1 MEREKMTIGN
11 RILAGYAIVLT
22 ITTLASAGSIYAIT
36 EARKAYSEFIDKDS
50 AMHQLAL
57 SLSMHAELQSA
68 SFRGYLLYRDTGM
81 LDSWKTAIADFD
93 RDHAALVKLLEDPAD
108 LATMEDIKA
117 GALQWRNMQ
126 EQRLQVPDADVASST
141 ENVDDQRNNASESI
155 RGLVQSFIQHRS
167 DELRKS
173 RADLAQA
180 ISQVVTIMLLLAAA
194 ALIAG
199 LATSIWTTRAISRAL
214 REVIG
219 RLASSTAEISAMTRQ
234 VASGAAETA
243 AAVSETTSTVEEVKQ
258 TATVSASKA
267 KSVSQGAQRSMEISD
282 SGQRAAE
289 DSLQGMQAIRK
300 QMDTIAQC
308 VIRLSEQGQAIGEI
322 IATVN
327 DLADQTNLLAV
338 NASIEAARAGEYGRG
353 FGVVAQEVKSLADQS
368 KLATAQ
374 VRTILGEVQRATGS
388 AVMATEQGNKAV
400 DAGVQQA
407 SSLGN
412 AIEQL
417 ASNIA
422 DSAQSA
428 AQIAA
433 SSQQQL
439 AGMDQVVLAMENI
452 SQASKQNAAGTGQA
466 QRAAEDLKELAER
479 LRLLIEKGA
488 PAATA
493 H

>member
-1 MEREKMTIGN
+1 MTIGN

-22 ITTLASAGSIYAIT
+22 ISTLASAGGIFAIT
-36 EARKAYSEFIDKDS
+36 VARSAYSEFIDRDS
-50 AMHQLAL
+50 AMHQIAL
-57 SLSMHAELQSA
+57 SLSMHAELQSS
-68 SFRGYLLYRDTGM
+68 SFRGYLLYRDTDT
-81 LDSWKTAIADFD
+81 LEAWKGAIADFD
-93 RDHAALVKLLEDPAD
+93 RDHAALVKMVDDQGD
-108 LATMEDIKA
+108 LATLEEIKA
-117 GALQWRNMQ
+117 GALQWRSMQ
-126 EQRLQVPDADVASST
+126 EKRLQVSDTDVATSAGT
-141 ENVDDQRNNASESI
+141 LDDQRNNASESI
-155 RGLVQSFIQHRS
+155 RGLVQTFIQHRT
-167 DELRKS
+167 DNLKES
-173 RADLAQA
+173 REQLAEA
-180 ISQVVTIMLLLAAA
+180 ISQVITLMLAMAAA

-199 LATSIWTTRAISRAL
+199 LTISIWTTRSISKAL

-258 TATVSASKA
+258 TATVSANKA
-267 KSVSQGAQRSMEISD
+267 KSVSQVAQRSVEISD
-282 SGQRAAE
+282 SGQRAAD

-407 SSLGN
+407 TSVGA
-412 AIEQL
+412 AIQQL
-417 ASNIA
+417 ASSISE
-422 DSAQSA
+422 SAQSA

-439 AGMDQVVLAMENI
+439 AGMDQVALAMENI
-452 SQASKQNAAGTGQA
+452 SLASKQNAAGTGQA
-466 QRAAEDLKELAER
+466 QSAAEDLKQLAER

-488 PAATA
+488 SAVAE

>member
-1 MEREKMTIGN
+1 MTIGN
-11 RILAGYAIVLT
+11 RILTGYVIVLT
-22 ITTLASAGSIYAIT
+22 ISTLASAVGIYSILAL
-36 EARKAYSEFIDKDS
+36 RNVYSEFIDKDS
-50 AMHQLAL
+50 AMHQRAL
-57 SLSMHAELQSA
+57 SLSMYTEAQSA
-68 SFRGYLLYRDTGM
+68 AFRGYLLYHEPAALEER
-81 LDSWKTAIADFD
+81 KVAIEGFD
-93 RDHAALVKLLEDPAD
+93 RELAELVKMVDD
-108 LATMEDIKA
+108 STDIATLGEIET
-117 GALQWRNMQ
+117 GTQQWRALQ
-126 EQRLQVPDADVASST
+126 EKRLALPVGTADATST
-141 ENVDDQRNNASESI
+141 EALDDQRNNASASI
-155 RGLVQSFIQHRS
+155 KNLLGTFIIHRTEELADSRKNLEEAIGLVVN
-167 DELRKS
+167 LM
-173 RADLAQA
+173 LA
-180 ISQVVTIMLLLAAA
+180 MAAA

-199 LATSIWTTRAISRAL
+199 LTISIWTTRSISRAL
-214 REVIG
+214 REIIG

-267 KSVSQGAQRSMEISD
+267 KSVSQVAQRSVEISD
-282 SGQRAAE
+282 NGQRAADE
-289 DSLQGMQAIRK
+289 SLQGMQAIRK
-300 QMDTIAQC
+300 QMDTIGQC

-400 DAGVQQA
+400 DAGVLQA
-407 SSLGN
+407 GTVGA
-412 AIEQL
+412 AIQQL
-417 ASNIA
+417 ASSIA

-439 AGMDQVVLAMENI
+439 AGMDQVALAMENI

-466 QRAAEDLKELAER
+466 QSAAEDLKRLAER

-488 PAATA
+488 SVVTE

>member
-1 MEREKMTIGN
+1 MTIGN

-22 ITTLASAGSIYAIT
+22 IATLANAGGIFSILM
-36 EARKAYSEFIDKDS
+36 AREAYSEFIDEDS
-50 AMHQLAL
+50 AMHQSAL
-57 SLSMHAELQSA
+57 SLSMHAELQSSA
-68 SFRGYLLYRDTGM
+68 FRGYLLYRDPAM
-81 LDSWKTAIADFD
+81 LDSWKTAVADFD
-93 RDHAALVKLLEDPAD
+93 HDHAALLRMVDDPGDIATLE
-108 LATMEDIKA
+108 EIKA
-117 GALQWRNMQ
+117 GSLQWRSMQ
-126 EQRLQVPDADVASST
+126 EKRLQVSDADAATSDALL
-141 ENVDDQRNNASESI
+141 DDQRNNASESI
-155 RGLVQSFIQHRS
+155 RGLVQTFIQHRTE
-167 DELRKS
+167 ELKES
-173 RADLAQA
+173 RQQLAEA
-180 ISQVVTIMLLLAAA
+180 ISQVVTVMLVMTAA

-199 LATSIWTTRAISRAL
+199 LGISIWTTRSISRAL

-258 TATVSASKA
+258 TATVSANKA
-267 KSVSQGAQRSMEISD
+267 KSVSQVAQRSLEISD
-282 SGQRAAE
+282 GGQRAAE
-289 DSLQGMQAIRK
+289 EALQGMQAIRR

-407 SSLGN
+407 SSVGA
-412 AIEQL
+412 AIGEL
-417 ASNIA
+417 ASSIA
-422 DSAQSA
+422 ESAQSA
-428 AQIAA
+428 TQIAA

-452 SQASKQNAAGTGQA
+452 SQASRQNAAGTGQA
-466 QRAAEDLKELAER
+466 QCAAEDLKQLAER
-479 LRLLIEKGA
+479 LTLLIEKGSSE
-488 PAATA
+488 ATE

>member
-1 MEREKMTIGN
+1 MTIGN
-11 RILAGYAIVLT
+11 RILTGYVVVLT
-22 ITTLASAGSIYAIT
+22 ISTMASVGALWAIAEMRSAYA
-36 EARKAYSEFIDKDS
+36 EFIDKDS
-50 AMHQLAL
+50 AMHQSAL
-57 SLSMHAELQSA
+57 SLSMHAQLQSS
-68 SFRGYLLYRDTGM
+68 SFRGYLLYRDPEM
-81 LDSWKTAIADFD
+81 LDTWKTAMEGFD
-93 RDHAALVKLLEDPAD
+93 RDFAELSGMVDDEGD
-108 LATMEDIKA
+108 LATLKA
-117 GALQWRNMQ
+117 IREGADQWRDLQ
-126 EQRLQVPDADVASST
+126 EKRLEVSSDPVVAPNAET
-141 ENVDDQRNNASESI
+141 LDDQRNNASESI
-155 RGLVQSFIQHRS
+155 RGRVQSFIDHRS
-167 DELRKS
+167 KALKES
-173 RADLAQA
+173 RANLETA
-180 ISQVVTIMLLLAAA
+180 IGQFVTIMLAMAAA
-194 ALIAG
+194 ALLVG
-199 LATSIWTTRAISRAL
+199 LTISFWTTRSISRAL

-267 KSVSQGAQRSMEISD
+267 KSVSQTAQRSVEISD
-282 SGQRAAE
+282 SGQKAAE
-289 DSLQGMQAIRK
+289 DSLEGMQVIRK
-300 QMDTIAQC
+300 QMDTIAQS

-400 DAGVQQA
+400 DAGVQQT
-407 SSLGN
+407 SSVG
-412 AIEQL
+412 ATIQQL
-417 ASNIA
+417 ATCIS

-439 AGMDQVVLAMENI
+439 AGMDQVALAMENI

-488 PAATA
+488 SVATE